1 MCAAYAV
8 MHGGPVLRPDQME
21 KNIRRLPEL
30 PRRIVPVSSTD
41 DLSLKLLNAKPVWSL
56 LNFANWHSYWPYRY
70 LSDPYSHEM
79 YWHDPHSLHSPL
91 HKRELFGKNKP
102 NVDYIANN
110 HYWNYPYPYWARY
123 RGYIY
128 DYANPSFYS
137 KEYDL
142 NYFEI

>member
-102 NVDYIANN
+102 NV
-110 HYWNYPYPYWARY
+110 YPYPYWARY
-123 RGYIY
+123 RGYM
-128 DYANPSFYS
+128 
-137 KEYDL
+137 
-142 NYFEI
+142 